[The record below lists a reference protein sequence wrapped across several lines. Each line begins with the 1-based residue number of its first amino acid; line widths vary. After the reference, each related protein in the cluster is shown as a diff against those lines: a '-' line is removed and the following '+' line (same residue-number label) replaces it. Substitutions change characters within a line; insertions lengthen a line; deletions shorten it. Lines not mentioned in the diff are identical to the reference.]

1 MIGPNTTVRGSIKGS
16 EDLTI
21 QGTVEGTI
29 ELEGDLS
36 IDSEAHVQAEVSATK
51 VTIATGAEVTG
62 TLKTQH
68 LTLEEGARF
77 KGRIE
82 MNFEIEGLELP
93 EPQQKVEQK
102 QPVRRR

>member
-1 MIGPNTTVRGSIKGS
+1 MISPNTIVRGSIKGS

-21 QGTVEGTI
+21 QGTVEGSI
-29 ELEGDLS
+29 ELEGDLN
-36 IDSEAHVQAEVSATK
+36 IDSEARINAEIAATK
-51 VTIATGAEVTG
+51 VTIANGADVTG
-62 TLKTQH
+62 VLRTQH
-68 LTLEEGARF
+68 LTLEDGARF